1 MYNGFPLLQISIII
15 ALIFI
20 LWVSWRGIKLLEIE
34 DYDLFFWIL
43 VNGSWVSG
51 IGVFLAGALV
61 GAPVEPRVVG
71 SGMLGELMNL
81 FYAPGLWL
89 FHVVLVLLVT
99 INLPAFIAGMVHL
112 SLPHP
117 AAGTVKQSVMY
128 NRPDH
133 EVEQD
138 LAEILGS
145 QQVTSEELEALWA
158 ELSPLKR
165 WLWKIQFHS
174 HARKSADLASL
185 AKTAAEA
192 HRKDTELGQSVHD
205 MERARRGRE

>member
-117 AAGTVKQSVMY
+117 AAGTVKFWVRSRL
-128 NRPDH
+128 RPKNLKPYGLNCHHLKDGCGKFSFIRMRGNLPILPPLRKRQRRH
-133 EVEQD
+133 IGKIPNSDNQCMTWSERAGGASDKEVE
-138 LAEILGS
+138 
-145 QQVTSEELEALWA
+145 
-158 ELSPLKR
+158 
-165 WLWKIQFHS
+165 
-174 HARKSADLASL
+174 HA
-185 AKTAAEA
+185 
-192 HRKDTELGQSVHD
+192 
-205 MERARRGRE
+205 ARR